1 MAIHYGTCCHP
12 LPGDKIVGIITKG
25 VGVVIH
31 TTDCE
36 ELKEF
41 SEIPERCIDLSW
53 NLEAIEKFHLGR
65 IKLVVNNSRGSLGK
79 ICTTIG
85 NNTGNISNL
94 KITNRSAEFFDILI
108 DVEVSNIKQ
117 LVTIIAPLR
126 ALSEVKSVERI

>member
-1 MAIHYGTCCHP
+1 M
-12 LPGDKIVGIITKG
+12 
-25 VGVVIH
+25 
-31 TTDCE
+31 
-36 ELKEF
+36 
-41 SEIPERCIDLSW
+41 
-53 NLEAIEKFHLGR
+53 
-65 IKLVVNNSRGSLGK
+65 GK

-126 ALSEVKSVERI
+126 ALSEVKSVERL